1 MHELFISYSSHDK
14 PIAEDLCARLE
25 EEGLRCWIAPRD
37 LMPGDRYTRQI
48 KNAVRNGRMLVLV
61 LTAASNVSPHV
72 HREVERAVHY
82 GLTIIPVRVEN
93 VFPGD
98 DLEYLLCTVQ
108 WFDALDEPHDKR
120 FRALAG
126 QIRQRLSG
134 PEVEAHSGSPVHDGE
149 ASWRFA
155 PALGRRAARDR
166 TFVAA
171 VVALALLPV
180 VADFVLHL
188 HVAPPWPSRL
198 AVDLFTGL
206 IGPPVLFGSFVA
218 GVTLRFDQIKR
229 RLARLGAAVA
239 VAGLAFLTM
248 RSAVVWN
255 APTPH
260 YQDVGGFVL
269 RPNVRQL
276 VDRDDLSVEEA
287 LNGYDGDPMNVWLP
301 WTVVVSRLGLL
312 VSWLTGYAAAAAV
325 TGLFVVLLG
334 HEVSWG

>member
-1 MHELFISYSSHDK
+1 LFISYSSRDK
-14 PIAEDLCARLE
+14 TIADDLCARLE

-37 LMPGDRYTRQI
+37 IMPGDRYTRQI
-48 KNAVRNGRMLVLV
+48 KEALRTGRALVLV

-82 GLTIIPVRVEN
+82 GLIIIPVRMQN
-93 VFPGD
+93 VVPGD

-108 WFDALDEPHDKR
+108 WFDAQDEPRDQQ
-120 FRALAG
+120 FRSLATL
-126 QIRQRLSG
+126 IRRRLCA
-134 PEVEAHSGSPVHDGE
+134 PEGEAQTGSAVRDGE
-149 ASWRFA
+149 TPWRLA
-155 PALGRRAARDR
+155 PALGRRAARNPA
-166 TFVAA
+166 FVAA
-171 VVALALLPV
+171 ATALALLPV

-198 AVDLFTGL
+198 AVDLLTGL
-206 IGPPVLFGSFVA
+206 IGPPVLFAAFV
-218 GVTLRFDQIKR
+218 GGLTLRFEQIKQ
-229 RLARLGAAVA
+229 RLVRLGAAVA
-239 VAGLAFLTM
+239 VAGLVFLTIQA
-248 RSAVVWN
+248 AVVWN

-276 VDRDDLSVEEA
+276 VDRDDLTVEEA
-287 LNGYDGDPMNVWLP
+287 LNGYDGDPMNIWVP

-312 VSWLTGYAAAAAV
+312 VSWLSGYAAAAVV
-325 TGLFVVLLG
+325 TGLLVVLLG